1 MSSFQSF
8 VLAFFLAVGVAAG
21 AEPAGTPYRVATAF
35 GDKKML
41 TVRLWPGM
49 KRVDQPKKDAR
60 ATYFALED
68 LQVGIY
74 EGPRPALLSEEVPA
88 REVAESDGT
97 VAGRSVSWRRWKDDE
112 GFLSE
117 CVVPDLLAPAGSGA
131 GAPKP
136 VLHVFIWA
144 KTRERAAA
152 VEERFAAMTVE
163 AAKK

>member
-1 MSSFQSF
+1 M
-8 VLAFFLAVGVAAG
+8 
-21 AEPAGTPYRVATAF
+21 ATTF
-35 GDKKML
+35 GDKKVL

-60 ATYFALED
+60 ATYFASDD

-74 EGPRPALLSEEVPA
+74 EGPRPALLSDGVPA
-88 REVAESDGT
+88 REVAELDGT
-97 VAGRSVSWRRWKDDE
+97 VAGKPMSWRRWKDDE

-117 CVVPDLLAPAGSGA
+117 CVVPDLLAPAGGQA
-131 GAPKP
+131 NAPKP

-144 KTRERAAA
+144 KTRERATA

-163 AAKK
+163 SAAKK